1 MLFYQY
7 TGFSAIPQAPEWLPR
22 ADNSH
27 IVYVSFLHEETGR
40 RYHKFK
46 KKFIFNFKKETTVF
60 RGDELHSKL
69 MYSR

>member
-27 IVYVSFLHEETGR
+27 IVYVSFLDEETGR
-40 RYHKFK
+40 RYHKFR
-46 KKFIFNFKKETTVF
+46 KKFIFNFK
-60 RGDELHSKL
+60 GDDRISW
-69 MYSR
+69 